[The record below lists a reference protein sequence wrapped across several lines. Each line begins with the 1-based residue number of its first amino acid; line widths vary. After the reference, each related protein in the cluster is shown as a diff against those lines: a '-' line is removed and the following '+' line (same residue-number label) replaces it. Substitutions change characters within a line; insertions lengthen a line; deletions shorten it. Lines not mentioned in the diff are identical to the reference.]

1 MQPELLV
8 SWKSLVI
15 VVLTAGCLIAP
26 IAESAAAQGRG
37 RGADRGSVDRGSAG
51 RGSVDRGR
59 GVARGRALNRQ
70 QPPSR
75 QLPRSQREPAFV
87 RGYDDGYQDGVSD
100 GKRGDRY
107 DPVDSREYRDG
118 DQGYANAYGS
128 RDAYRNNYR
137 AGFRQGYEAGY
148 RDATR

>member
-8 SWKSLVI
+8 SWKSVFT
-15 VVLTAGCLIAP
+15 VVLTAASLVAP
-26 IAESAAAQGRG
+26 ISESAAAQGRG
-37 RGADRGSVDRGSAG
+37 RGADRGSVDRG
-51 RGSVDRGR
+51 
-59 GVARGRALNRQ
+59 RALNRQ
-70 QPPSR
+70 PSGR
-75 QLPRSQREPAFV
+75 LPRSQREPAFA
-87 RGYDDGYQDGVSD
+87 RGYDDGYQDGVAD